1 MGNESGR
8 QGVEVE
14 VAHSVGAYHHCRLL
28 LLEGIDDGLQC
39 MWRGIEVVA
48 VELHGKSS
56 AALVV
61 DCHIPASAYSQ
72 VIALRNN
79 MNKMR
84 RFLIPNQFRSS
95 IRGVVVNDDDVV
107 FEVCLLLQCT
117 SDGVEDSLLTVSDGD
132 NHRSLYWKVLLVEV
146 GILIVVGIH
155 ESPDGIEMAR
165 SHLLHLNLHLT
176 VGGIDIIELLHT
188 ACPEVAFLLC
198 I

>member
-28 LLEGIDDGLQC
+28 LLEGINDGLQC

-56 AALVV
+56 ASLVIY
-61 DCHIPASAYSQ
+61 CHIPASADTQ
-72 VIALRNN
+72 VIPLRNN
-79 MNKMR
+79 MNKTR

-95 IRGVVVNDDDVV
+95 VGRVIVNDDDVV
-107 FEVCLLLQCT
+107 FKISLLLQCT

-132 NHRSLYWKVLLVEV
+132 NH
-146 GILIVVGIH
+146 
-155 ESPDGIEMAR
+155 
-165 SHLLHLNLHLT
+165 
-176 VGGIDIIELLHT
+176 
-188 ACPEVAFLLC
+188 
-198 I
+198 

>member
-1 MGNESGR
+1 
-8 QGVEVE
+8 
-14 VAHSVGAYHHCRLL
+14 
-28 LLEGIDDGLQC
+28 
-39 MWRGIEVVA
+39 
-48 VELHGKSS
+48 
-56 AALVV
+56 
-61 DCHIPASAYSQ
+61 
-72 VIALRNN
+72 

-84 RFLIPNQFRSS
+84 RFFIPNQFRSS
-95 IRGVVVNDDDVV
+95 VGRVIVNDDDVV